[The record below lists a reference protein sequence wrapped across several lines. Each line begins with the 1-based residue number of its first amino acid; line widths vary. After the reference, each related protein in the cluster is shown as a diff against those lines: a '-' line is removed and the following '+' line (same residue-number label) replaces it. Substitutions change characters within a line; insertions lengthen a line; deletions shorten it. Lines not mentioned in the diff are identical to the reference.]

1 MWPARSRPW
10 AAAIVLVSIV
20 ILGVLIAQATHDVLL
35 GVAAPV
41 FVAASLSSFLA
52 KTEYRLTEEAI
63 EVRTIGVVRSR
74 PWSEMRRAT
83 ADRTGVFL
91 SPFEGRSWLE
101 AYRGLRLLY
110 GGNRDQVLAFVA
122 ARLGKPIAGGAA
134 DPEAPPESQGRG
146 RRESGSDARG

>member
-1 MWPARSRPW
+1 VWPARARPW
-10 AAAIVLVSIV
+10 AAAIVVVSIA
-20 ILGVLIAQATHDVLL
+20 ILGVLIAQATGDALL
-35 GVAAPV
+35 GIAAPV
-41 FVAASLSSFLA
+41 FVAASL
-52 KTEYRLTEEAI
+52 
-63 EVRTIGVVRSR
+63 GSR

-83 ADRTGVFL
+83 ADATGVFL

-122 ARLGKPIAGGAA
+122 ARLGKPVAGGAE
-134 DPEAPPESQGRG
+134 DSESPREPRRRG